1 MRPAFWTEFRDTY
14 IARDD
19 IRFIKSVGF
28 NTVRIPLHY
37 RLFMTDQGEIEGE
50 GWALLDRVLGWVR
63 EAGLFAIV
71 DLHAA
76 PGGQTGINH
85 DDGPGYPLMFY
96 VPRDRELTIK
106 LWRAIAR
113 RYSGDPAILGY
124 DILNEP
130 IAPYHDTATLNMR
143 LEPFYRQVTQAI
155 REVDPGRVVILAGGQ
170 WSSSFDMLG
179 PPFANNLAYTYHLF
193 WASTKRDSIQRHLNF
208 ANRYDVPLFL
218 GETGE
223 LTDEWNER
231 FRKLQ
236 EEHGIGWA
244 FWTYKNLDTPSTVVS
259 IPLPAGWAEI
269 VAFADGTR
277 RDKPAAAVI
286 DRAIA
291 QYLDGIR
298 FRNGVIRWSYL
309 ASLGLKAR
317 RNRSRDGSGASIRH
331 GWNAAECTLVSISAI
346 TSPTVCSFSASRSDI
361 SMPNSSSS
369 DMMVSTT
376 SRLVAARSSMKLAA
390 WVTLLAGM
398 WSLATTTLLTRS
410 EISLMLSTP
419 LFPRSV
425 GKYHLGRHRYQSAD
439 DGLGGPDVLRPTRQ
453 LEYEEA
459 TDCSKRHSVAPG
471 CAVLDSLNGR

>member
-1 MRPAFWTEFRDTY
+1 MLVNMPVNLASACRAAVDSKALSPWDLYRRQRGGEGTLAWADGEESFYTARMRLLLALLFILGLAASAAAESLVRIEGKNFIAPDGRPLSIKGISLGNWLMPEGYMFKFEVAKSPRQIFGAFDRLLGPERAARFWTEFRDTY
-14 IARDD
+14 VARDD

-37 RLFMTDQGEIEGE
+37 HLFMTDQGEMTGE

-96 VPRDRELTIK
+96 VPRDRALTVK
-106 LWRAIAR
+106 LWRAIAQ

-155 REVDPGRVVILAGGQ
+155 REVDPGRIVILAGGQ

-179 PPFANNLAYTYHLF
+179 PPFADNLAYTYHLF
-193 WASTKRDSIQRHLNF
+193 WASTERDSIQRHLNF

-236 EEHGIGWA
+236 DEHGIGWA
-244 FWTYKNLDTPSTVVS
+244 FWAYKNLDTPSTVVS

-309 ASLGLKAR
+309 ASLGLKA
-317 RNRSRDGSGASIRH
+317 
-331 GWNAAECTLVSISAI
+331 
-346 TSPTVCSFSASRSDI
+346 
-361 SMPNSSSS
+361 
-369 DMMVSTT
+369 
-376 SRLVAARSSMKLAA
+376 
-390 WVTLLAGM
+390 
-398 WSLATTTLLTRS
+398 
-410 EISLMLSTP
+410 
-419 LFPRSV
+419 
-425 GKYHLGRHRYQSAD
+425 
-439 DGLGGPDVLRPTRQ
+439 
-453 LEYEEA
+453 
-459 TDCSKRHSVAPG
+459 AP
-471 CAVLDSLNGR
+471 